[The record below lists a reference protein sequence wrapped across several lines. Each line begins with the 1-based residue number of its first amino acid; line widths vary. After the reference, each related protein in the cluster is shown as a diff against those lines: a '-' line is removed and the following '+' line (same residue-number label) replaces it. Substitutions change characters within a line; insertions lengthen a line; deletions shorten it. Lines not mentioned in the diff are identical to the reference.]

1 MRYWPFIIKRQD
13 FDVERFGFTFN
24 EKHVYYCSIIGL
36 YKCKNIHHNS
46 FWNFCTDTLKFLK
59 KEILNKESRR
69 KIEIISS
76 IGQLIFL
83 YDGGWT
89 TCCAFISPDG
99 KKSDFVFLLFT
110 NILSSL
116 GYILNYI
123 FSHTLNYAVFKWHW
137 NERKTLTC
145 AWMINFA

>member
-24 EKHVYYCSIIGL
+24 EKHVYYCCIIGL

-69 KIEIISS
+69 KIEILSF
-76 IGQLIFL
+76 IGQLIFSTME
-83 YDGGWT
+83 DGLLVVLLFLPT
-89 TCCAFISPDG
+89 A
-99 KKSDFVFLLFT
+99 KKCDFVFLLFI

-116 GYILNYI
+116 GLHIRLYI
-123 FSHTLNYAVFKWHW
+123 FNYLAILWIMPCSNSIFHFI
-137 NERKTLTC
+137 LTIHD
-145 AWMINFA
+145 W